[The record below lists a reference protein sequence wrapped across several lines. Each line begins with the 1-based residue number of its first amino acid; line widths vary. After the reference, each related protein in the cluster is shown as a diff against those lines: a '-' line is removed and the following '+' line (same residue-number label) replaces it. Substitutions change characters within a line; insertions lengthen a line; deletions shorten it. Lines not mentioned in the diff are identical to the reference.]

1 MIRQNFDKSEVGG
14 VDNKINVVTNLT
26 NSATP
31 ALFLLSAFVV
41 FILLIVF
48 IIVLITHFLIIETVG
63 FWITTLIMG
72 SFGFFTMSF
81 LGSKSV
87 VFWIDT
93 YERLIVARGQKQRN
107 AILAITPDMIAYNHL
122 EPVAIVGPHKIREL
136 TERTGSE
143 ENTIE
148 GTAIDITNVPNFQQL
163 LPELQQ
169 LANEDQS
176 KPASKKR
183 IHLGFTANGPRI
195 LQFEDVRS
203 IAVSGV
209 QGFGKTVTLAFLV
222 LQCVLHGFKIVLCDP
237 HANNVEGLANKVRG
251 IGSAIVR
258 SAAGTELLSV
268 FEMVWNELIRR
279 KSSDC
284 SKDAPWLIVLD
295 ELPAMIR
302 ENRGTNGFEIID
314 KTLTAV
320 NDEGRKY
327 GMFLAAGSQRWKQ
340 TTVGKTDLRQSFP
353 TQICHRNAVPEVAL
367 FMSCTNKEA
376 IDGSRLPKGQAFVND
391 SVEFM
396 TRTQF
401 PFTTEQD
408 SYTVG
413 QICGLTP
420 LEALTTETHERYSK
434 PQNILEIGRKSN
446 ENLYETSPHAALERF
461 REMWYK
467 NATKSEILDEIFGGP
482 KPGDNKA
489 YKSACAAYT
498 VLLEQ
503 ILEEETNEED
513 DEVLEL

>member
-1 MIRQNFDKSEVGG
+1 MIRQKFDKSDVGG
-14 VDNKINVVTNLT
+14 VDNKVNIVTNLSH
-26 NSATP
+26 SATP
-31 ALFLLSAFVV
+31 ALFLLAAFIV

-63 FWITTLIMG
+63 FWITAGIMS
-72 SFGFFTMSF
+72 SFGFCSMSF
-81 LGSKSV
+81 LGAKGAG
-87 VFWIDT
+87 FWIDT
-93 YERLIVARGQKQRN
+93 YTRFVEAKGQKQRN

-122 EPVAIVGPHKIREL
+122 EPVAIAGVHRVREL

-143 ENTIE
+143 QNTVE
-148 GTAIDITNVPNFQQL
+148 GSAIDITNVPNFQQL

-169 LANEDQS
+169 LANEDKD
-176 KPASKKR
+176 KPASEKR

-195 LQFEDVRS
+195 LKFEDVRS
-203 IAVSGV
+203 TAVSGV

-222 LQCVLHGFKIVLCDP
+222 LQAVLHGFKIVLCDP
-237 HANNVEGLANKVRG
+237 HANNAQGLANKVRG

-258 SAAGTELLSV
+258 SAASIELLSV
-268 FEMVWNELIRR
+268 LEMVWNELLRR
-279 KSSDC
+279 KSSD
-284 SKDAPWLIVLD
+284 SSNDAPWLIVLD

-302 ENRGTNGFEIID
+302 EHRGSEGFEIID

-340 TTVGKTDLRQSFP
+340 TSVGKADLRQSFP

-401 PFTTEQD
+401 PYTTEED
-408 SYTVG
+408 SYVVG
-413 QICGLTP
+413 KICGLTP
-420 LEALTTETHERYSK
+420 LTALVTESSENHSK
-434 PQNILEIGRKSN
+434 PQNVLEISRKPV
-446 ENLYETSPHAALERF
+446 ENMYETSPEAALERF
-461 REMWYK
+461 RELWYK
-467 NATKSEILDEIFGGP
+467 NATKSEIFAEIFGNP

-489 YKSACAAYT
+489 YKTARAAYDAML
-498 VLLEQ
+498 VQ
-503 ILEEETNEED
+503 ILEED
-513 DEVLEL
+513 DAAIEL